1 MSVVVSEFLLFVCS
15 PLQKKQTLWFRFL
28 SPILLTLSGWW
39 PARRL
44 RGPGLNRFTQHCGE
58 SCNPRFGILTVAER
72 GAMQRKLLRW
82 NSVLHL
88 YTLTQQAVAV
98 TLQGVMRKWLYGRL
112 LTSWQSL
119 TWQVQSAWVSG
130 LCLHTAVPHVAL
142 SSFQEQRVA
151 GWRWTFYNEFNLESI
166 CSAGAICCTV
176 KGQLWRLYDQ
186 SFMDVFV
193 WLRWKLSLL
202 LKLLMVNCN
211 CLNEYYRI
219 WRILWRLLNEL
230 IKSKNLWTAVAVNS

>member
-1 MSVVVSEFLLFVCS
+1 MWRLFVLSLFTSWLDVWLLEINQLVVITAEVNLRTISSLHFIVLVCANNPELCVQRSQNFFSVCS
-15 PLQKKQTLWFRFL
+15 PIQKNQTLWLKFL
-28 SPILLTLSGWW
+28 SPILPTPSGWW

-44 RGPGLNRFTQHCGE
+44 RGPGLNRFTWHCGE

-112 LTSWQSL
+112 PTSWQSL

-130 LCLHTAVPHVAL
+130 LCLHTAVPDVAL
-142 SSFQEQRVA
+142 SSFQEQCVA
-151 GWRWTFYNEFNLESI
+151 GWCWTFYDEFNLESI

-176 KGQLWRLYDQ
+176 KGQH
-186 SFMDVFV
+186 
-193 WLRWKLSLL
+193 
-202 LKLLMVNCN
+202 
-211 CLNEYYRI
+211 
-219 WRILWRLLNEL
+219 
-230 IKSKNLWTAVAVNS
+230 